1 MLRLLQQ
8 SGVAPEAR
16 CALSV
21 AQGVAAYNAPASGCR
36 ADPYG
41 AKYRIAG
48 DSCSPRGKGTD
59 DAVPETNRAPDDTL
73 PGLIIVAAVALA
85 LLSLGLFLLT
95 LHPGVGPSLDSMELQ
110 IAARVG
116 GIIHPPGSPQY
127 LMLGRLAMDLLPG
140 PNAAYRLN
148 LMSSIFAAAMTGA
161 LFLLAYRLSQ
171 NLVASSY
178 VALTVA
184 LSPRLWYQASIAELY
199 ALNAFY
205 VALVLFL
212 LISWHQT
219 GRRGFFWA
227 AMVAY
232 ALSFGN
238 HLSMILLLP
247 AVLYVVEIT
256 DRSMLLRPRNLLLV
270 LLIVA
275 LGALQYLYVPLR
287 VAANPPFCNYCPS
300 EAGSLLDYLTGGP
313 FKGQMFSLPRRDVL
327 ARLPEAT
334 GLFARQFFPWGLAL
348 GVVGLWELFQRRAEL
363 AWTLVLALAPQLL
376 FVMTYAIPDW
386 HDFMTPAYV
395 IFAPLV
401 GYGAWRL
408 WEALR
413 PQADDLLLRGRVL
426 AGHTYPVV
434 LVTLAAFAV
443 ALSLYTHRP
452 LVDQSQQ
459 TAYEVNARALLGRAQ
474 PGDWVFIPP
483 PNSAD
488 FYYSWAVT
496 YLSLAESDLPRVS
509 MVAPP
514 EIDVPPG
521 PPPTY
526 LRWADAEPQLTGA
539 ALHELDRTVFAL
551 DSNDP
556 RLQGWGLL
564 PVCTPGGG
572 AVAGYEVVAAPTS
585 AELAPLV
592 SAERWA
598 RIEDYVMAS
607 GGEVRCPPA
616 E

>member
-1 MLRLLQQ
+1 M
-8 SGVAPEAR
+8 
-16 CALSV
+16 
-21 AQGVAAYNAPASGCR
+21 
-36 ADPYG
+36 
-41 AKYRIAG
+41 
-48 DSCSPRGKGTD
+48 
-59 DAVPETNRAPDDTL
+59 PETNRTHDDTL
-73 PGLIIVAAVALA
+73 PGLVIVAAVALA
-85 LLSLGLFLLT
+85 LLSLGLYLLT

-127 LMLGRLAMDLLPG
+127 LMLGRLAMDVLPG
-140 PNAAYRLN
+140 PSAAYRLN
-148 LMSSIFAAAMTGA
+148 LMSAIFAAGMVGM

-178 VALTVA
+178 VALTTA
-184 LSPRLWYQASIAELY
+184 LAPRIWYQASIAELY

-212 LISWHQT
+212 LLSWHQT
-219 GRRGFFWA
+219 GRRGYFWA

-270 LLIVA
+270 AVIVA

-287 VAANPPFCNYCPS
+287 VAANPPFCNYCPTAS
-300 EAGSLLDYLTGGP
+300 GSLLDYLTGGP
-313 FKGQMFSLPRRDVL
+313 FKGQMFSLPRRDML

-334 GLFARQFFPWGLAL
+334 GLLARQFFPWGLAL
-348 GVVGLWELFQRRAEL
+348 GVVGLWELFQRRAEQ
-363 AWTLVLALAPQLL
+363 AWTLVLALAPQFI

-413 PQADDLLLRGRVL
+413 PQAEDLLLRGRLL
-426 AGHTYPVV
+426 AGHAYAVV
-434 LVTLAAFAV
+434 LVVLAMLSA

-459 TAYEVNARALLGRAQ
+459 TGYEANAWALLEQAE
-474 PGDWVFIPP
+474 PGDWVLMPP

-496 YLSLAESDLPRVS
+496 YLSLAESDLPPVT
-509 MVAPP
+509 MVAPA

-526 LRWADAEPQLTGA
+526 LRWAEAGPQLEES
-539 ALHELDRTVFAL
+539 ALHDLDRTVFVL
-551 DSNDP
+551 DSSDP
-556 RLQGWGLL
+556 RVQGWGLL
-564 PVCTPGGG
+564 PVCAPGGEL
-572 AVAGYEVVAAPTS
+572 VAGYEVVAAPSS
-585 AELAPLV
+585 AELDPLV
-592 SAERWA
+592 SSERWA
-598 RIEDYVMAS
+598 RIEGYVLTS